1 MTIFYIFLGVLIFGV
16 LIAIHEF
23 GHFIVAKLCHVRV
36 EEFSVG
42 MGPAIWHR
50 QKGETVYS
58 LRVIPFGGYCA
69 MTGEDGE
76 SDDPRA
82 FTNQAAWKRFLI
94 LVAGAFNNFVLGF
107 VIVLLLYAGSAGFR
121 APVVTGFMEGCP
133 YESAEGLQAGDRFVK
148 INGRRVL
155 LFNEV
160 SEFLLSGQDTG
171 EYDLVLRRGGKTVTL
186 QDFHMVP
193 QEYEGREGRYFGLLF
208 EAVDEGNFANTL
220 KYSWNTTRYF
230 VRMVWFGLSEL
241 VHGHVSVNDM
251 AGPGGIVDMMAQ
263 QGTQAESTK
272 DGIFDVLYLG
282 ALIAV
287 NLAVMN
293 LLPIPALDGGQ
304 ILFLAIDEGQ
314 RLFTHKKLNP
324 KIQGTINSVMMVL
337 LLALMGYIM
346 LHDIVRIV
354 QK

>member
-1 MTIFYIFLGVLIFGV
+1 MTIFYILLGILIFGV
-16 LIAIHEF
+16 LIAIHEL
-23 GHFIVAKLCHVRV
+23 GHFTVAKLCNVHV

-58 LRVIPFGGYCA
+58 LRAIPFGGYCA
-69 MTGEDGE
+69 MTGEDGT

-94 LVAGAFNNFVLGF
+94 LVAGAFNNFVLGLL
-107 VIVLLLYAGSAGFR
+107 IVLLLYAGSAGFR
-121 APVVTGFMEGCP
+121 APVVTSFMEGCP

-148 INGRRVL
+148 INGKRIL
-155 LFNEV
+155 LYNEV
-160 SEFLLSGQDTG
+160 SEFLLQGQDTG
-171 EYDLVLRRGGKTVTL
+171 VYDLVVRRGDRTVTL
-186 QDFHMVP
+186 KNFKMVP
-193 QEYEGREGRYFGLLF
+193 QEYEGHEGRYFGFLF

-220 KYSWNTTRYF
+220 KYSWNTTLYF
-230 VRMVWFGLSEL
+230 VRTVWFGLSEL

-251 AGPGGIVDMMAQ
+251 AGPVGIVDMMAE
-263 QGTQAESTK
+263 QGTQAETTR
-272 DGIFDVLYLG
+272 DGIFNVLYLG

-304 ILFLAIDEGQ
+304 ILFLVIDEGQ
-314 RLFTHKKLNP
+314 RIFTRKRLNP
-324 KIQGTINSVMMVL
+324 KIQGAVNSAMMVL

-354 QK
+354 QR

>member
-1 MTIFYIFLGVLIFGV
+1 MSIFYVFLGILIFGV

-36 EEFSVG
+36 EEFAVG

-58 LRVIPFGGYCA
+58 LRIIPFGGYCA
-69 MTGEDGE
+69 MTGEDGL

-107 VIVLLLYAGSAGFR
+107 LVVLLLYAGSVGFR
-121 APVVTGFMEGCP
+121 APVVTSFMEGCP
-133 YESAEGLQAGDRFVK
+133 YESAEGLQAGDRFLK
-148 INGRRVL
+148 INGKRIL
-155 LFNEV
+155 LYHEV
-160 SEFLLSGQDTG
+160 SQFLLEGQDSG
-171 EYDLVLRRGGKTVTL
+171 VYDLVLRRGDKTVTL
-186 QDFHMVP
+186 EDFRMVP
-193 QEYEGREGRYFGLLF
+193 QEYEGHEGRYFGFLF
-208 EAVDEGNFANTL
+208 EAVDEGSFINTL
-220 KYSWNTTRYF
+220 QYSWNTTLYF
-230 VRMVWFGLSEL
+230 VRTVWYGLSEL
-241 VHGHVSVNDM
+241 VRGHVSVNDM
-251 AGPGGIVDMMAQ
+251 AGPVGIVDMMAE
-263 QGTQAESTK
+263 QGTQAETTK
-272 DGIFDVLYLG
+272 DGIFNVLYLG

-304 ILFLAIDEGQ
+304 ILFLVIDEGQ

-324 KIQGTINSVMMVL
+324 KIQGTINAVMMVL

>member
-1 MTIFYIFLGVLIFGV
+1 MTIFYIILGILIFGV

-36 EEFSVG
+36 EEFSIG

-58 LRVIPFGGYCA
+58 LRIIPFGGYCA

-133 YESAEGLQAGDRFVK
+133 YESTEGLQAGDRFVK
-148 INGRRVL
+148 INGKQIL
-155 LFNEV
+155 LYHEV
-160 SEFLLSGQDTG
+160 SQFLLEGQDTG
-171 EYDLVLRRGGKTVTL
+171 VYDLVLKRDGKTVTL
-186 QDFHMVP
+186 KDFAMVP
-193 QEYEGREGRYFGLLF
+193 QEYEGHEGRYFGFLF

-220 KYSWNTTRYF
+220 RYSWNTTLYF
-230 VRMVWFGLSEL
+230 VRTVWFGLSEL
-241 VHGHVSVNDM
+241 VRGHVSVNDM
-251 AGPGGIVDMMAQ
+251 AGPVGIVDMMAE
-263 QGTQAESTK
+263 QGTQAATTK
-272 DGIFDVLYLG
+272 DGIFNVLYLG

-293 LLPIPALDGGQ
+293 LLPLPALDGGKIFFLVINAIAMLLFKRQ
-304 ILFLAIDEGQ
+304 IPAKYENYIHFAGLILLLGLMLLITFQDVWK
-314 RLFTHKKLNP
+314 LFT
-324 KIQGTINSVMMVL
+324 
-337 LLALMGYIM
+337 
-346 LHDIVRIV
+346 
-354 QK
+354 